1 MFKRP
6 LLLLIYTLAI
16 IVISSLITTAYYHYF
31 VLNQG
36 IEQQALVAVSDDEIK
51 NSPIK
56 EDNTIVEIFSYG
68 CHYCAI
74 NEENIAKLEARMP
87 AGTKLI
93 RLHLNNAQ
101 SNGLASFA
109 PLFATLTVMGI
120 EPQHRESAYNAV
132 IKQQSDLSKP
142 QNLDSWLMENGI
154 DLAAYHAASKTPQV
168 AELLSYMTIVSDHYK
183 INATPTFIVSKK
195 WLALQDRDFPEFAD
209 HLLSLLQHDKPLEQ

>member
-1 MFKRP
+1 
-6 LLLLIYTLAI
+6 
-16 IVISSLITTAYYHYF
+16 
-31 VLNQG
+31 
-36 IEQQALVAVSDDEIK
+36 
-51 NSPIK
+51 
-56 EDNTIVEIFSYG
+56 
-68 CHYCAI
+68 
-74 NEENIAKLEARMP
+74 
-87 AGTKLI
+87 
-93 RLHLNNAQ
+93 
-101 SNGLASFA
+101 
-109 PLFATLTVMGI
+109 MGI

>member
-1 MFKRP
+1 MFKKP

-16 IVISSLITTAYYHYF
+16 IIISSFITTAYFHYF

-36 IEQQALVAVSDDEIK
+36 IEQQALVAVSDEEIN

-56 EDNTIVEIFSYG
+56 EGNTLVEIFSYG

-87 AGTKLI
+87 VGTKLI

-120 EPQHRESAYNAV
+120 EAQHRESAYNAV
-132 IKQQSDLSKP
+132 IKQKIDLSNP
-142 QNLDSWLMENGI
+142 QNRDSWLVENGI
-154 DLAAYHAASKTPQV
+154 DLVAYHAASQSPQV
-168 AELLSYMTIVSDHYK
+168 AELLNYMTAVSDHYK
-183 INATPTFIVSKK
+183 VNATPSFIVSKK
-195 WLALQDRDFPEFAD
+195 WLALQDRDFPEFTD

>member
-1 MFKRP
+1 MFKKP

-16 IVISSLITTAYYHYF
+16 IVISSLITTAYFHYF

-51 NSPIK
+51 NSPIN
-56 EDNTIVEIFSYG
+56 ESNTIVEIFSYG

-87 AGTKLI
+87 VGTKLI

-132 IKQQSDLSKP
+132 IKQKSDLSHP
-142 QNLDSWLMENGI
+142 QHRDSWLAENGI
-154 DLAAYHAASKTPQV
+154 DLAAYHAASQTPQV
-168 AELLSYMTIVSDHYK
+168 AELLRYMTTVSDHYK